1 MNNIVI
7 SSIRSNAGK
16 TSIIAGIISNIK
28 KTKFAYAKPLG
39 DRLIY
44 RRKKSWDYDA
54 SLMVNLLGREGEL
67 ESRYEK
73 ITLGFD
79 HSKLRYM
86 YDEAG
91 IKKALSEIVKEIGGN
106 NDVLFLECGKDL
118 EAGSYLNLDPISL
131 AKYVDGKLV
140 VIVSGD
146 SDNLLD
152 DVKFIEKYVRI
163 KDSNFA
169 GLIVNKVN
177 DLEAFDSTYAPVIK
191 DMGIEI
197 LGAIPY
203 KEQLTYFTVEFLA
216 EKLLARVLA
225 GENKLKNIVK
235 NIIIGAMSTNDP
247 GKNPLF
253 IRPTLNRENQLMITS
268 GDRSDMILAALE
280 RDTIGII
287 LTNDIVPPQLIV
299 AKAKERG
306 IPLLLVSTDTFKTAK
321 TIDEIEALLTK
332 DDNEKITLLSQLI
345 EKYTRLKEII
355 I

>member
-1 MNNIVI
+1 MNKIVI

-16 TSIIAGIISNIK
+16 TSIIAGIISSIK
-28 KTKFAYAKPLG
+28 NKNFAYAKPLG

-91 IKKALSEIVKEIGGN
+91 IKKALADIVNEIGGN
-106 NDVLFLECGKDL
+106 NDVLFIESGSDL
-118 EAGSYLNLDPISL
+118 TSGSFLSLDAVSM
-131 AKYVDGKLV
+131 AKYIDGKLV
-140 VIVSGD
+140 IVVNGSSD
-146 SDNLLD
+146 SVLD
-152 DVKFIEKYVRI
+152 DIKFIERYINI
-163 KDSNFA
+163 KDSSF
-169 GLIVNKVN
+169 GGVIVNKIN
-177 DLEAFDSTYAPVIK
+177 DIDAFESTHAPAIK
-191 DMGIEI
+191 NMGIDI

-225 GENKLKNIVK
+225 GEQKLKNIVK
-235 NIIIGAMSTNDP
+235 NIIIGALSTADP
-247 GKNPLF
+247 NKNPLF
-253 IRPTLNRENQLMITS
+253 VKPSLNKENQLMITG

-280 RDTIGII
+280 RDTIGIV
-287 LTNDIVPPQLIV
+287 LTNDIVPPQLII
-299 AKAKERG
+299 ARAKERG
-306 IPLLLVSTDTFKTAK
+306 VPLLLVSTDTYKTAK
-321 TIDEIEALLTK
+321 MIDDLEALLRK
-332 DDNEKITLLSQLI
+332 DDAEKIKLLSQLI
-345 EKYTRLKEII
+345 EKYTKVKEII
-355 I
+355 